1 MLIFLRYL
9 AKGDFQSECADLHGV
24 SQPTVSRIISTVV
37 SALDARLK
45 NIIFPSTNEDIICM
59 KTKFFSLAKFPGVIG
74 AVDGTLIPILAPKED
89 EYAFVCRKGYHA
101 LNVQGVVDTSLRCE
115 KTFHVHIFF
124 YYTPTHVELYIYMYI
139 HWMIRIFYLYD
150 FHTFIKL

>member
-124 YYTPTHVELYIYMYI
+124 LLYSYSCRIIYCIYI
-139 HWMIRIFYLYD
+139 HVYTLDDKNILSI
-150 FHTFIKL
+150 

>member
-124 YYTPTHVELYIYMYI
+124 IILLHM
-139 HWMIRIFYLYD
+139 
-150 FHTFIKL
+150 